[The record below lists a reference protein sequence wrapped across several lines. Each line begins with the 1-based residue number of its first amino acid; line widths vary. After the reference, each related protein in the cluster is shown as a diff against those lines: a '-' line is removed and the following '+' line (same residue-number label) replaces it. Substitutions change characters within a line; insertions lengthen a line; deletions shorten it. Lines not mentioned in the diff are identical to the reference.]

1 MKKLLLLAAGL
12 SICLSPMGVQADA
25 GTHSKNKDVIVISF
39 DGMRHD
45 LTEKYIKA
53 GDMPHL
59 QALTEG
65 GVWAE
70 EPKTIVP
77 SLTAP
82 SHAALSTG
90 ATPKKTGIV
99 SNQFHDPDK
108 KFNNKDDAFHT
119 TINVSPIWS
128 EASRQGKTTAT
139 VAFPGANPET
149 KNQAADYSVFYGDTW
164 AKASLDELSF
174 RKASGWTGVPDS
186 FSPPKEASLPLQ
198 LKKGKNRKLF
208 VLALDTTDDQRMN
221 YDQFIVSED
230 KQIQKEDGQAKG
242 DEWGTVPLTMDKGE
256 QAGFTFKVK
265 EATSDLS
272 NPVPFFKTAV
282 TSGLFSGPE
291 GFEEEITNRF
301 GFFPVESEDDALEKK
316 WITREEYEQLCAQF
330 VVWITDVSLH
340 IKEKYEPDALFFYG
354 PQIDHEEHKYTLTDP
369 RQPGYTREKAARYET
384 YVKWAYKLADDT
396 IGKTA
401 SALDENDHLFVVSDH
416 GMEAA
421 HTMLEPNAV
430 LKKAGLLQTNKDGT
444 IDYSHTKAYAV
455 PSGSA
460 AHVYI
465 NTKASGKKGIVETAE
480 FDTVLH
486 QAIQAFKEAE
496 VKVKNP
502 DAMLE
507 TAFEATLSGREK
519 NQLSMLPEATMKDVW
534 KAGLNKTIHP
544 YETILSSDD
553 IDKKPL
559 GHAHAGD
566 ILLIGAPG
574 YMMANGT
581 SLFSK
586 PSFELGTH
594 GGDSTKQD
602 LRPVFTAFGPSFKQE
617 STIGEISTLDLA
629 PTVYNLLDMDTPA
642 FVEGQNK
649 TEIWK

>member
-12 SICLSPMGVQADA
+12 SICLSPVGVQAGA
-25 GTHSKNKDVIVISF
+25 GTHSENKDVIIISF

-45 LTEKYIKA
+45 LTEKYIQA

-59 QALTEG
+59 QALAKG

-70 EPKTIVP
+70 EPETIVP

-90 ATPKKTGIV
+90 ATPEKTGIV

-119 TINVSPIWS
+119 TMNVSPIWS

-139 VAFPGANPET
+139 VAFPGANPKT
-149 KNQAADYSVFYGDTW
+149 KNQTADYSVFYGNTW

-174 RKASGWTGVPDS
+174 QKAAGWTGVPDS

-198 LKKGKNRKLF
+198 LKKAKNRKLF

-221 YDQFIVSED
+221 YDQFLVSED
-230 KQIQKEDGQAKG
+230 KQIQKEDGRAKG

-256 QAGFTFKVK
+256 HAGFMFKIK
-265 EATSDLS
+265 GKTADLS
-272 NPVPFFKTAV
+272 SPVPFFKTAV

-301 GFFPVESEDDALEKK
+301 GFFPVESEDDALKKK
-316 WITREEYEQLCAQF
+316 WISREEYEQLCARF

-369 RQPGYTREKAARYET
+369 RQPGYTREKAARYEK
-384 YVKWAYKLADDT
+384 YIKWAYKLADDT

-465 NTKASGKKGIVETAE
+465 NTQAAGKKGIVEAAK
-480 FDTVLH
+480 FDTVQQ
-486 QAIQAFKEAE
+486 QAIQAFEETE
-496 VKVKNP
+496 VKLKNP
-502 DAMLE
+502 DAILE
-507 TAFEATLSGREK
+507 IAFEATLSGSK
-519 NQLSMLPEATMKDVW
+519 KSQLLMLPEANIKDVW
-534 KAGLNKTIHP
+534 KAGINKTIHP
-544 YETILSSDD
+544 YETILSAAD
-553 IDKKPL
+553 IDQKPL
-559 GHAHAGD
+559 GHARAGD

-581 SLFSK
+581 SRFSK
-586 PSFELGTH
+586 PSLELGTH

-617 STIGEISTLDLA
+617 STIGEVSTLDLA
-629 PTVYNLLDMDTPA
+629 PTVYKLLGIDAPA
-642 FVEGQNK
+642 FVEGQTK
-649 TEIWK
+649 TKIWK